1 MSTKFRPYFTIE
13 ELDETIRC
21 VSISS
26 QNLHLLHYLRS
37 FGDKISLGK
46 ISPNLSLAPAKPSFA
61 DSLELS
67 EPNSKQK
74 PTPTN
79 PSNET
84 LRQAAYIK
92 WSINPETCTITEL
105 ALVQTY
111 RFENDL
117 MSPEEETEFLS
128 TLSS

>member
-1 MSTKFRPYFTIE
+1 MSTKYRPYFTLE
-13 ELDETIRC
+13 ELEETIRC

-37 FGDKISLGK
+37 FRDKISLGK
-46 ISPNLSLAPAKPSFA
+46 ISPNLSLAPARPSLI
-61 DSLELS
+61 DSLELG
-67 EPNSKQK
+67 EPTSTPNKNSAK
-74 PTPTN
+74 P
-79 PSNET
+79 ET

-117 MSPEEETEFLS
+117 MSPDEEAEFLG
-128 TLSS
+128 TLDH

>member
-13 ELDETIRC
+13 ELEETIRC

-26 QNLHLLHYLRS
+26 NNLHLLHYLRS
-37 FGDKISLGK
+37 FRDKISLGK
-46 ISPNLSLAPAKPSFA
+46 ISPNLSLAPAKKSFT

-67 EPNSKQK
+67 DSTSASKPQIV
-74 PTPTN
+74 
-79 PSNET
+79 SNET

-105 ALVQTY
+105 SLVQTY

-117 MSPEEETEFLS
+117 MSPEEEAEFLA
-128 TLSS
+128 TLGN

>member
-1 MSTKFRPYFTIE
+1 MSTKYRPYFTLE
-13 ELDETIRC
+13 ELEETIRC

-37 FGDKISLGK
+37 FRDKISLGK
-46 ISPNLSLAPAKPSFA
+46 ISPNLSLAPARPSLI

-67 EPNSKQK
+67 EPKPGTKQS
-74 PTPTN
+74 

-117 MSPEEETEFLS
+117 MSPEEEAEFLS